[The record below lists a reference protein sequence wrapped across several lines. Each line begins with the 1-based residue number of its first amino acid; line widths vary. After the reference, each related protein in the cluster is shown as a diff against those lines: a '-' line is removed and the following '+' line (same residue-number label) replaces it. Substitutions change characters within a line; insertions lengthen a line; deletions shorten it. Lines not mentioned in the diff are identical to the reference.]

1 MAELSRILSIAD
13 MRKAAQ
19 RRLPKVI
26 FDFVDGAAE
35 DELGKAHNTDAL
47 DAVRVTPNYL
57 IDIRERS
64 QKTDLFG
71 RTWDRPVGIA
81 PTGMSNLLWPDADL
95 CLARAA
101 MVANIPYILSTAA
114 TTSIEDIGKATEGR
128 FWFQLYA
135 QSDRETNLD
144 LIRRAREADAEALV
158 LTVDA
163 PWPGKRERDLRNGF
177 FLPLRMTPKMLLD
190 GALHTRWAMRFLAN
204 PAPRLATIAAY
215 APDNATAGTLAA
227 FMVARIS
234 QTLTWD
240 DLAWI
245 RDAWEKPFILKGL
258 QSPADAVRAKELGVN
273 GIVVSNH
280 GGRQLD
286 SAPAPVSVL
295 PAIRAAVGPEMAL
308 ILDSGIRRGSHI
320 GRALALGADFTLVGR
335 ATLYGAAAAGRAGV
349 ERSLDILRDELDRFQ
364 AQTGCREIG
373 AIGKLEAALPAA
385 ASFETAI
392 SGRR

>member
-1 MAELSRILSIAD
+1 MAGLSRILTIAD

-19 RRLPKVI
+19 RRLPRTI

-35 DELGKAHNTDAL
+35 DELGKAHNTAAL

-57 IDIRERS
+57 IDIGKRS
-64 QKTDLFG
+64 QKTELFG
-71 RTWDRPVGIA
+71 QTWDRPVGIA
-81 PTGMSNLLWPDADL
+81 PTGMSNLLWPNADL

-101 MVANIPYILSTAA
+101 LAANTPYILSTAA
-114 TTSIEDIGKATEGR
+114 TTSIEDIGEATDGR

-144 LIRRAREADAEALV
+144 LIRRAREAGAQALV

-163 PWPGKRERDLRNGF
+163 PYPGKRERDMRNGF
-177 FLPLRMTPKMLLD
+177 VLPLRMTPKMLLD
-190 GALHTRWAMRFLAN
+190 GARHPRWALRFLAN
-204 PAPRLATIAAY
+204 PLPRLATIAAY

-227 FMVARIS
+227 FMAARIS

-240 DLAWI
+240 DLTWI
-245 RDAWEKPFILKGL
+245 RDVWEKPFILKGL

-273 GIVVSNH
+273 GIIVSNH

-286 SAPAPVSVL
+286 AAPAPVSVL

-335 ATLYGAAAAGRAGV
+335 ATLYGVAAAGQPGAA
-349 ERSLDILRDELDRFQ
+349 RSLDILRDEFDRFQ
-364 AQTGCREIG
+364 AQTGCPDISDV
-373 AIGKLEAALPAA
+373 GKLEAGLPAA
-385 ASFETAI
+385 A
-392 SGRR
+392 

>member
-1 MAELSRILSIAD
+1 MAGLSRILTIAD

-19 RRLPKVI
+19 RRLPRAI

-35 DELGKAHNTDAL
+35 DEQGKAHNTQAL

-57 IDIRERS
+57 IDIGVRS
-64 QKTDLFG
+64 QKTELFG
-71 RTWDRPVGIA
+71 QTWDRPVGIA

-101 MVANIPYILSTAA
+101 LAANVPYILSTAA
-114 TTSIEDIGKATEGR
+114 TTSIEDIGKATDGR

-135 QSDRETNLD
+135 QSDLETNLD
-144 LIRRAREADAEALV
+144 LIRRAREASAQALV
-158 LTVDA
+158 LTADA
-163 PWPGKRERDLRNGF
+163 PSPGKRERDMRNGF
-177 FLPLRMTPKMLLD
+177 VLPLRMTPKMLLD

-227 FMVARIS
+227 FMAARIS

-245 RDAWEKPFILKGL
+245 RDVWDKPFILKGL
-258 QSPADAVRAKELGVN
+258 QSPADAVRAKALGVD
-273 GIVVSNH
+273 GVIVSNH

-286 SAPAPVSVL
+286 SAPAPIGVL

-335 ATLYGAAAAGRAGV
+335 ATLYGVGTAGQAGV

-364 AQTGCREIG
+364 AQTGCPEIG
-373 AIGKLEAALPAA
+373 DIGGLEAGLPAA
-385 ASFETAI
+385 A
-392 SGRR
+392 

>member
-1 MAELSRILSIAD
+1 MAGLSRILTIAD

-19 RRLPKVI
+19 RRLPKTI

-35 DELGKAHNTDAL
+35 DELGKARNTAAL
-47 DAVRVTPNYL
+47 DAVQATPNYL
-57 IDIRERS
+57 VDIRERS
-64 QKTDLFG
+64 QKTALFG
-71 RTWDRPVGIA
+71 QTWDRPVGIA

-101 MVANIPYILSTAA
+101 MAAGAPYILSTAA

-144 LIRRAREADAEALV
+144 LIRRAREAGAQALV

-163 PWPGKRERDLRNGF
+163 PWPGKRERDMRNGF
-177 FLPLRMTPKMLLD
+177 SVPFSMSPKTLLD
-190 GALHTRWAMRFLAN
+190 GALHPRWAMRFLAN

-215 APDNATAGTLAA
+215 APEGATAGTLAA
-227 FMVARIS
+227 FMAARIS

-245 RDAWEKPFILKGL
+245 RDVWEKPFILKGL
-258 QSPADAVRAKELGVN
+258 QSPADAVRAKELGVD
-273 GIVVSNH
+273 GIIVSNH

-286 SAPAPVSVL
+286 SAPAPIGVL
-295 PAIRAAVGPEMAL
+295 PAIRAAVGPETAL

-335 ATLYGAAAAGRAGV
+335 ATLYGVAAAGQPGAA
-349 ERSLDILRDELDRFQ
+349 RSLDILHDELDRFQ
-364 AQTGCREIG
+364 AQTGCPDIG
-373 AIGKLEAALPAA
+373 DIGRLEAAAPAA
-385 ASFETAI
+385 APAAA
-392 SGRR
+392 

>member
-1 MAELSRILSIAD
+1 
-13 MRKAAQ
+13 MREAAQ
-19 RRLPKVI
+19 RRLPRVI

-35 DELGKAHNTDAL
+35 DELGKAHNTAAL

-57 IDIRERS
+57 IDIGQRS
-64 QKTDLFG
+64 QKKDLFG
-71 RTWDRPVGIA
+71 QTWDRPVGIA
-81 PTGMSNLLWPDADL
+81 PTGMTNLLWPDADL

-101 MVANIPYILSTAA
+101 LAANVPYIVSTAA
-114 TTSIEDIGKATEGR
+114 TTSIEDIGRATEGR

-144 LIRRAREADAEALV
+144 LVRRAREAGAQALV

-177 FLPLRMTPKMLLD
+177 SVPFRMTPKTLLD
-190 GALHTRWAMRFLAN
+190 GALHPRWAMRFLAG

-215 APDNATAGTLAA
+215 APEGATAGTLAA

-240 DLAWI
+240 DLGWL
-245 RDAWEKPFILKGL
+245 RDAWDKPFILKGL
-258 QSPADAVRAKELGVN
+258 QSAADAARAKALGVN
-273 GIVVSNH
+273 GIIVSNH

-286 SAPAPVSVL
+286 AAPAPVSVL

-335 ATLYGAAAAGRAGV
+335 ATLYGVAAAGRPGAA
-349 ERSLDILRDELDRFQ
+349 RSLDILRDELDRFQ
-364 AQTGCREIG
+364 AQTGCPDIG
-373 AIGKLEAALPAA
+373 DIGKLEAALPVA
-385 ASFETAI
+385 
-392 SGRR
+392 G

>member
-1 MAELSRILSIAD
+1 

-19 RRLPKVI
+19 RRLPKTI

-35 DELGKAHNTDAL
+35 DELGKARNTAAL
-47 DAVRVTPNYL
+47 DAVHVTPNYL
-57 IDIRERS
+57 IDIRVRS

-71 RTWDRPVGIA
+71 QTWDRPVGIA

-101 MVANIPYILSTAA
+101 LAANVPYIVSTAA
-114 TTSIEDIGKATEGR
+114 TTSIEDIGKATDGR

-144 LIRRAREADAEALV
+144 LIRRAREAGAQALV

-177 FLPLRMTPKMLLD
+177 VLPLRMTPKMLLD
-190 GALHTRWAMRFLAN
+190 GALHPRWALRFLAG

-215 APDNATAGTLAA
+215 APDKASAGTLAA

-258 QSPADAVRAKELGVN
+258 QSSADAVRAKELGVD
-273 GIVVSNH
+273 GIIVSNH

-286 SAPAPVSVL
+286 AAPAPAGVL
-295 PAIRAAVGPEMAL
+295 PAIRAAVGPETAL
-308 ILDSGIRRGSHI
+308 ILDGGIRRGSHI

-335 ATLYGAAAAGRAGV
+335 ATLYGAGAAGQPGV

-364 AQTGCREIG
+364 AQTGCPEISDF
-373 AIGKLEAALPAA
+373 GKLEATPPAA
-385 ASFETAI
+385 A
-392 SGRR
+392 

>member
-1 MAELSRILSIAD
+1 MAGLSRILTIAD

-19 RRLPKVI
+19 RRLPRAI

-35 DELGKAHNTDAL
+35 DELGKAHNTQAL

-57 IDIRERS
+57 IDIGVRS
-64 QKTDLFG
+64 QKTALFG
-71 RTWDRPVGIA
+71 QTWDRPVGIA

-101 MVANIPYILSTAA
+101 MAANVPYILSTAA
-114 TTSIEDIGKATEGR
+114 TTSIEDIGKATDGR

-144 LIRRAREADAEALV
+144 LIRRAREAGAQALV

-163 PWPGKRERDLRNGF
+163 PYPGKRERDMRNGF
-177 FLPLRMTPKMLLD
+177 VLPLRMTPKMLLD
-190 GALHTRWAMRFLAN
+190 GALHTRWALRFLAN

-227 FMVARIS
+227 FMAARIS

-245 RDAWEKPFILKGL
+245 RDVWDKPFILKGL
-258 QSPADAVRAKELGVN
+258 QSPADAVRAKALGVD
-273 GIVVSNH
+273 GVIVSNH

-286 SAPAPVSVL
+286 SAPAPIGVL
-295 PAIRAAVGPEMAL
+295 PAIRAAVGPEMTL

-335 ATLYGAAAAGRAGV
+335 ATLYGVGAAGQAGV

-364 AQTGCREIG
+364 AQTGCPEIG
-373 AIGKLEAALPAA
+373 DIGGLEAGLPAA
-385 ASFETAI
+385 A
-392 SGRR
+392 

>member
-1 MAELSRILSIAD
+1 

-19 RRLPKVI
+19 RRLPRVI
-26 FDFVDGAAE
+26 FDFVDGASE
-35 DELGKAHNTDAL
+35 DELGKSRNTAAL
-47 DAVRVTPNYL
+47 DAVHVTPNYL
-57 IDIRERS
+57 IDIGARS
-64 QKTDLFG
+64 QKTELFG
-71 RTWDRPVGIA
+71 RAWDRPVGIA

-101 MVANIPYILSTAA
+101 MAANVPYILSTAA

-177 FLPLRMTPKMLLD
+177 VLPLRMTPKMLLD

-227 FMVARIS
+227 FMAARIS

-245 RDAWEKPFILKGL
+245 RDVWEKPFILKGL
-258 QSPADAVRAKELGVN
+258 QSPADAVRAKERGVD
-273 GIVVSNH
+273 GIIVSNH

-364 AQTGCREIG
+364 AQTGCPEISG
-373 AIGKLEAALPAA
+373 IGKLEAALPAA
-385 ASFETAI
+385 A
-392 SGRR
+392 

>member
-1 MAELSRILSIAD
+1 MAGLSRILTIAD

-19 RRLPKVI
+19 RRLPRTI

-35 DELGKAHNTDAL
+35 DELGKAHNTAAL

-57 IDIRERS
+57 IDIGKRS
-64 QKTDLFG
+64 QKTELFG
-71 RTWDRPVGIA
+71 QTWDRPVGIA

-101 MVANIPYILSTAA
+101 LAANVPYILSTAA
-114 TTSIEDIGKATEGR
+114 TTSIEDIGEATEGR

-144 LIRRAREADAEALV
+144 LIRRAREAGAQALV

-163 PWPGKRERDLRNGF
+163 PWPGKRERDMRNGF
-177 FLPLRMTPKMLLD
+177 VLPLRMTPKMLLD
-190 GALHTRWAMRFLAN
+190 GARHPRWAMRFLVN

-227 FMVARIS
+227 FMAARIS

-245 RDAWEKPFILKGL
+245 RDVWDKPFILKGL
-258 QSPADAVRAKELGVN
+258 QSAADAVRAKALGVN

-286 SAPAPVSVL
+286 AAPAPVSVL

-335 ATLYGAAAAGRAGV
+335 ATLYGVAAAGQPGAA
-349 ERSLDILRDELDRFQ
+349 RSLDILRDELDRFQ
-364 AQTGCREIG
+364 AQTGCPDISGIG
-373 AIGKLEAALPAA
+373 RLEAAPPAA
-385 ASFETAI
+385 A
-392 SGRR
+392 

>member
-1 MAELSRILSIAD
+1 MAELSRILTIAD

-19 RRLPKVI
+19 RRLPRVI
-26 FDFVDGAAE
+26 FDFVDGASE
-35 DELGKAHNTDAL
+35 DELGKARNTAAL
-47 DAVRVTPNYL
+47 DAVHVTPNYL
-57 IDIRERS
+57 IDIGARS
-64 QKTDLFG
+64 QKTELFG
-71 RTWDRPVGIA
+71 RAWDRPVGIA

-101 MVANIPYILSTAA
+101 MAANVPYILSTAA

-177 FLPLRMTPKMLLD
+177 VLPLRMTPKMLLD

-227 FMVARIS
+227 FMAARIS

-245 RDAWEKPFILKGL
+245 RDVWEKPFILKGL
-258 QSPADAVRAKELGVN
+258 QSPADAVRAKERGVD
-273 GIVVSNH
+273 GIIVSNH

-364 AQTGCREIG
+364 AQTGCPEISEIG
-373 AIGKLEAALPAA
+373 RLETTLPEAA
-385 ASFETAI
+385 
-392 SGRR
+392 

>member
-1 MAELSRILSIAD
+1 MAGLSRILTIAD

-19 RRLPKVI
+19 RRLPRVI

-57 IDIRERS
+57 IDIGKRS
-64 QKTDLFG
+64 QKTNLFG
-71 RTWDRPVGIA
+71 QAWDRPVGIA
-81 PTGMSNLLWPDADL
+81 PTGMSNLLWPNADL

-101 MVANIPYILSTAA
+101 LAANVPYILSTAA
-114 TTSIEDIGKATEGR
+114 TTSIEDIGEATDGR

-144 LIRRAREADAEALV
+144 LIRRAREAGAQALV

-177 FLPLRMTPKMLLD
+177 VLPLRMTPKMLLD
-190 GALHTRWAMRFLAN
+190 GARHPRWAMRFLSS
-204 PAPRLATIAAY
+204 PMPRLATIAAY

-227 FMVARIS
+227 FMAARIS

-245 RDAWEKPFILKGL
+245 RDVWDKPFILKGL
-258 QSPADAVRAKELGVN
+258 QSPADAVRAKALGVN

-286 SAPAPVSVL
+286 AAPAPIGVL

-335 ATLYGAAAAGRAGV
+335 ATLYGVAAAGQPGAA
-349 ERSLDILRDELDRFQ
+349 RSLDILRDELDRFQ
-364 AQTGCREIG
+364 AQTGCPEIG
-373 AIGKLEAALPAA
+373 DIANLDAAPPTAA
-385 ASFETAI
+385 
-392 SGRR
+392 

>member
-1 MAELSRILSIAD
+1 MAELSRILTIAD

-19 RRLPKVI
+19 RRLPRVI
-26 FDFVDGAAE
+26 FDFVDGASE
-35 DELGKAHNTDAL
+35 DELGKSRNTAAL
-47 DAVRVTPNYL
+47 DAVHVTPNYL
-57 IDIRERS
+57 IDIGARS
-64 QKTDLFG
+64 QKTELFG
-71 RTWDRPVGIA
+71 RAWDRPVGIA

-101 MVANIPYILSTAA
+101 MAANVPYILSTAA

-177 FLPLRMTPKMLLD
+177 VLPLRMTPKMLLD

-227 FMVARIS
+227 FMAARIS

-245 RDAWEKPFILKGL
+245 RDVWEKPFILKGL
-258 QSPADAVRAKELGVN
+258 QSPADAVRAKERGVD
-273 GIVVSNH
+273 GIIVSNH

-364 AQTGCREIG
+364 AQTGCPEISG
-373 AIGKLEAALPAA
+373 IGKLEAALPAA
-385 ASFETAI
+385 A
-392 SGRR
+392 

>member
-1 MAELSRILSIAD
+1 MAELSRILTIAD

-19 RRLPKVI
+19 RRLPRVI
-26 FDFVDGAAE
+26 FDFVDGASE
-35 DELGKAHNTDAL
+35 DELGKARNTAAL
-47 DAVRVTPNYL
+47 DAVHVTPNYL
-57 IDIRERS
+57 IDIGARS
-64 QKTDLFG
+64 QKTELFG
-71 RTWDRPVGIA
+71 RAWDRPVGIA

-101 MVANIPYILSTAA
+101 MAANVPYILSTAA

-177 FLPLRMTPKMLLD
+177 VLPLRMTPRMLLD

-227 FMVARIS
+227 FMAARIS

-240 DLAWI
+240 DLAWL
-245 RDAWEKPFILKGL
+245 RDAFDGPFLLKGL
-258 QSPADAVRAKELGVN
+258 QSAADAVRARELGVD
-273 GIVVSNH
+273 GIIVSNH

-286 SAPAPVSVL
+286 AAPAPVGVL

-320 GRALALGADFTLVGR
+320 GRALALGADFTMVGR
-335 ATLYGAAAAGRAGV
+335 ATLYGAAAAGQAGV

-364 AQTGCREIG
+364 AQTGCPEIG
-373 AIGKLEAALPAA
+373 DIGKLEAALPAA
-385 ASFETAI
+385 A
-392 SGRR
+392 

>member
-1 MAELSRILSIAD
+1 MAGLSRILTIAD

-19 RRLPKVI
+19 RRLPRVI

-57 IDIRERS
+57 IDIGKRS

-71 RTWDRPVGIA
+71 QTWDRPVGIA
-81 PTGMSNLLWPDADL
+81 PTGMSNLLWPNADL

-101 MVANIPYILSTAA
+101 LAANAPYILSTAA

-144 LIRRAREADAEALV
+144 LIRRAREAGAQALV

-163 PWPGKRERDLRNGF
+163 PYPGKRERDMRNGF
-177 FLPLRMTPKMLLD
+177 VLPLRMTPKMLLD
-190 GALHTRWAMRFLAN
+190 GARHPGWAMRFLAN
-204 PAPRLATIAAY
+204 PLPRLATIAAY

-227 FMVARIS
+227 FMAARIS

-245 RDAWEKPFILKGL
+245 RDVWEKPFILKGL
-258 QSPADAVRAKELGVN
+258 QSPADAVRAKDLGVN
-273 GIVVSNH
+273 GIIVSNH

-286 SAPAPVSVL
+286 AAPAPVSVL

-335 ATLYGAAAAGRAGV
+335 ATLYGVAAAGQPGAA
-349 ERSLDILRDELDRFQ
+349 RSLDILRDEFDRFQ
-364 AQTGCREIG
+364 AQTGCPDISD
-373 AIGKLEAALPAA
+373 IGKLEAAPPAA
-385 ASFETAI
+385 A
-392 SGRR
+392 